1 MSAYLDKNNNNN
13 NNITVS
19 PFIADLPTTTT
30 ITIST
35 DPILSHLE

>member
-1 MSAYLDKNNNNN
+1 MSAYLDKNNNN

-30 ITIST
+30 ITTIST